1 MTKTPQALEK
11 TKNFQQLPLAL
22 YATTLNDRFMLD
34 QFVGNIGLV
43 TVSCRS
49 LES

>member
-1 MTKTPQALEK
+1 MLGPNHANSVV
-11 TKNFQQLPLAL
+11 NFCES
-22 YATTLNDRFMLD
+22 MLSASD
-34 QFVGNIGLV
+34 KFGLV